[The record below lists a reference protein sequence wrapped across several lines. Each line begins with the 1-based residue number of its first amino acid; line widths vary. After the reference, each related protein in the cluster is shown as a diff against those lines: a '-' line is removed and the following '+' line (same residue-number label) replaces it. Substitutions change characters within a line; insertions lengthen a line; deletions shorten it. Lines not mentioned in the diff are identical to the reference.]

1 MKQAFLHIK
10 IWEAN
15 SDKNLIPRSA
25 YNNAFKYFKFYNISP
40 KNGFIKYIQREKG
53 QTRAR
58 FKPTAHRLLAYA
70 LTDKATWKVIR
81 IHACTG

>member
-1 MKQAFLHIK
+1 M
-10 IWEAN
+10 
-15 SDKNLIPRSA
+15 IPRSA
-25 YNNAFKYFKFYNISP
+25 YNNAFKYFNSITFPP
-40 KNGFIKYIQREKG
+40 KNAFIKYIQREKG

-58 FKPTAHRLLAYA
+58 FKPTAHRLLTYA